1 MDDRLSGKPRSIK
14 DILFEVA
21 KDQGW
26 EEKLQEAEIPS
37 CWKKSVDDR
46 IYKITKIDKFTKGTL
61 YINTISPTWRY
72 ELNLREQGFRTDM
85 NKLLGKDVINK
96 IIFK

>member
-1 MDDRLSGKPRSIK
+1 MDDRLTGSPRAIK
-14 DILFEVA
+14 DILFQIA

-26 EEKLQEAEIPS
+26 EEKLNEVEIPA

-46 IYKITKIDKFTKGTL
+46 IYKITKIHKFTKGTL
-61 YINTISPTWRY
+61 YIHTESPTWRY
-72 ELNLREQGFRTDM
+72 ELNLREKGFRADM
-85 NKLLGKDVINK
+85 NKLLGKEVIKK